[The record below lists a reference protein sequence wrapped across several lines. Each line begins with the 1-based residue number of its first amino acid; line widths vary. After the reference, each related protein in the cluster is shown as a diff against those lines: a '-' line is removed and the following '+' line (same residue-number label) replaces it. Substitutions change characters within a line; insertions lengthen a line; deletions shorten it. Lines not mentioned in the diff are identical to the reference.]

1 LSPVWSARLPSREIE
16 AKRVLEIRPSVIETR
31 PAMPGDPRALVA
43 RLGRPGLRAV
53 RAVRAGLAEA
63 QVKDTASLRLF
74 LVEYQAQVLGPVELT
89 AIQRAR
95 WHADRNE
102 VRELLR
108 LDRQLGQDARLS
120 RFAAASRAVGRAQLR
135 RLQPLNDVR
144 LVRRYWEAVGA
155 GRARAWHPLVYGVM
169 LSVYSIP
176 MRQGL
181 LHYGGRTLCGF
192 LDAAAAPLRLS
203 SGDCRSLAAELDRA
217 LPALVERSL
226 LPCEPSVGC
235 IRAGLPVPG
244 AVLPF

>member
-1 LSPVWSARLPSREIE
+1 M
-16 AKRVLEIRPSVIETR
+16 KRVLEIRPSVIETR

-53 RAVRAGLAEA
+53 RAVLAGLAEA
-63 QVKDTASLRLF
+63 HVTDTASLRSF
-74 LVEYQAQVLGPVELT
+74 LVEYQARVLGPVELT

-108 LDRQLGQDARLS
+108 LDRQLGEDARLS

-135 RLQPLNDVR
+135 RLLPLHDVR
-144 LVRRYWEAVGA
+144 LVRRYWEGVGA
-155 GRARAWHPLVYGVM
+155 GRASAWHPLVYGVL

-181 LHYGGRTLCGF
+181 LHYGGRTLGGF
-192 LDAAAAPLRLS
+192 LDAAATPLRLS
-203 SGDCRSLAAELDRA
+203 SGDCSSLAAELDRG

-226 LPCEPSVGC
+226 LPCEPSRDCVC
-235 IRAGLPVPG
+235 ARLPVAG
-244 AVLPF
+244 A